1 MNFKNRRCPE
11 CGEKAFER
19 VNVKDKFEV
28 TWKDYKSVPIIVDLD
43 LWVCQSCSNH
53 AATAEDIKNID
64 QAAETSIRL
73 WASMFIETILI
84 RSKFRQQKLAEYL
97 GLSAVYVSEI
107 HKEKRTPKFQVWNTL
122 KVVAL
127 DPDNMLVKLD
137 PNYRIDKS
145 ALARAS

>member
-1 MNFKNRRCPE
+1 MNYKNRRCPE

-19 VNVKDKFEV
+19 INVKDKFEAAF
-28 TWKDYKSVPIIVDLD
+28 KDYKSVPIIVDLE
-43 LWVCQSCSNH
+43 LWFCQSCGNH
-53 AATAEDIKNID
+53 AATAEDIKNIE

-97 GLSAVYVSEI
+97 GLSAVYISEI

-127 DPDNMLVKLD
+127 DPDNMLARLD

-145 ALARAS
+145 SLARAS